1 MGEQQHPTMRTRSNA
16 AADGTKRRVT
26 MSPDLPAATSPGA
39 PTRQRERSIHIPDW
53 LPAFLSKPGPL
64 RNLLPYMA
72 ILVWYCFNMSVVLSN
87 RWIFTQL
94 PLPTSLT
101 LLHSVTG
108 LVVSTLLL
116 ATRPRWGKWLS
127 MEGSDDADKPPSRE
141 SAFTKVAAFLP
152 VAISLTGNN
161 YFSNLSMRFTSA
173 PFTQTIKAIVPVVT
187 MLVYYLYA
195 GRQYERSHYLA
206 MSLVVS
212 GVFIA
217 SAAEVSLN
225 YLGLGAA
232 LIASV
237 FTALKVVLSNDR
249 TKKLD
254 PLVTVNTMAPYSI
267 VLLIPVFYS
276 TELDAVLAMDREA
289 LVTWLP
295 LLFAHGLLVL
305 ALNLVTFFTMAV
317 NSPTTMTCCGNM
329 KVMFVYILS
338 WFFLGTELGLQQL
351 VGASL
356 TIFGGVCF
364 GLLQEGYRIVW
375 QEGYTGTFPTIIR
388 K

>member
-1 MGEQQHPTMRTRSNA
+1 M
-16 AADGTKRRVT
+16 
-26 MSPDLPAATSPGA
+26 
-39 PTRQRERSIHIPDW
+39 
-53 LPAFLSKPGPL
+53 
-64 RNLLPYMA
+64 LPYAA
-72 ILVWYCFNMSVVLSN
+72 ILVWYGFNMSVVLSN
-87 RWIFTQL
+87 RWIFTKL

-108 LVVSTLLL
+108 LTVSSVML
-116 ATRPRWGKWLS
+116 ATKPTWSKLFGIES
-127 MEGSDDADKPPSRE
+127 SDDTVAAPSNENPRE
-141 SAFTKVAAFLP
+141 KLMAFLP
-152 VAISLTGNN
+152 VAVSLTGNN
-161 YFSNLSMRFTSA
+161 YFSNLSMRFASA

-195 GRQYERSHYLA
+195 GRKYTRGHYVA
-206 MSLVVS
+206 MIFVVS

-217 SAAEVSLN
+217 SYAEVSLN
-225 YLGLGAA
+225 YAGLAAA

-267 VLLIPVFYS
+267 VFLLPVWYS
-276 TELDAVLAMDREA
+276 TEMEQMAAMEQSQLMA
-289 LVTWLP
+289 WVP
-295 LLFAHGLLVL
+295 LLLAHGILVL

-329 KVMFVYILS
+329 KVMFVYVLS
-338 WFFLGTELGLQQL
+338 WMLLGTDLGFWQL
-351 VGASL
+351 VGATL
-356 TIFGGVCF
+356 TILGGLTF
-364 GLLQEGYRIVW
+364 GLLQEGYRVQW
-375 QEGYTGTFPTIIR
+375 DGGMPTVIR